1 MLSQKVFS
9 KSAHTQKV
17 GGWGKILAWL
27 SNVRVRQTNFKA
39 KVVGN
44 THTRTHVQPVKVTN
58 RVAIKFHMLITCV
71 ALVAPPLT
79 LHHPWP
85 TRVYYPH
92 RQMAPNCACIAVSPF
107 ARHICIER
115 TFWCQLYRNIFAI
128 LSWQRCVAVALALWL
143 FYCHIYLQSSR
154 TQPFTPLALH
164 SADENKALLL
174 PAFSTFF
181 CSLRFVEHRLRMRF
195 PTARAICQE
204 IGFTFFFSFP
214 IFGPFDI
221 SRFEWNAIV

>member
-164 SADENKALLL
+164 SADENKALRL

-181 CSLRFVEHRLRMRF
+181 LFIALCRTQAKNAFSNSPSDMSGNWLY
-195 PTARAICQE
+195 
-204 IGFTFFFSFP
+204 FFF
-214 IFGPFDI
+214 
-221 SRFEWNAIV
+221 